1 MRARSTKGKRC
12 GVLDDPAVR
21 SPDSSARVSSIT
33 TQPTR
38 RTIKVKDR
46 YRQAHRLIN

>member
-1 MRARSTKGKRC
+1 
-12 GVLDDPAVR
+12 VR
-21 SPDSSARVSSIT
+21 DSSIT

-38 RTIKVKDR
+38 RIIKAKER